1 MNMRIEMNSSE
12 PAKARLED
20 VIYMNMRI
28 EMLLMVDNQ
37 DVIYMNMR
45 IEIFTKPLIC

>member
-1 MNMRIEMNSSE
+1 MSMRIEIKLVSNFSRYS
-12 PAKARLED
+12 L
-20 VIYMNMRI
+20 
-28 EMLLMVDNQ
+28 